1 MAQGNVE
8 LWLGK
13 LLKMSLQ
20 SVHCVIRNA
29 IIAIRDPGFDLLEFL
44 NSYPAQVR
52 GQLPYSWWPYMRVLS
67 VLCAGGATR
76 AADHLD
82 GWCH

>member
-13 LLKMSLQ
+13 LLRMSLQ

-29 IIAIRDPGFDLLEFL
+29 IVAIRDPNFDLLEFL
-44 NSYPAQVR
+44 NSYPAQV
-52 GQLPYSWWPYMRVLS
+52 S
-67 VLCAGGATR
+67 VPSALKLLVTF
-76 AADHLD
+76 
-82 GWCH
+82 

>member
-29 IIAIRDPGFDLLEFL
+29 IVAIRDPSFDLLEFL
-44 NSYPAQVR
+44 NSYPAQV
-52 GQLPYSWWPYMRVLS
+52 S
-67 VLCAGGATR
+67 VL
-76 AADHLD
+76 AALFGD
-82 GWCH
+82 CF